1 MDHPVV
7 IPFVAII
14 SPDVIGAHDDEV
26 EEVPDARVGHVLE
39 DELPHQVVRVVRVA
53 VQEGGQQA
61 QELQLL
67 KEEKDGTLPGF
78 RVK

>member
-7 IPFVAII
+7 IPFVAI

-39 DELPHQVVRVVRVA
+39 DELPHQVVRVVRVT
-53 VQEGGQQA
+53 VQEGRQQA

-67 KEEKDGTLPGF
+67 KEEDGTLPGF